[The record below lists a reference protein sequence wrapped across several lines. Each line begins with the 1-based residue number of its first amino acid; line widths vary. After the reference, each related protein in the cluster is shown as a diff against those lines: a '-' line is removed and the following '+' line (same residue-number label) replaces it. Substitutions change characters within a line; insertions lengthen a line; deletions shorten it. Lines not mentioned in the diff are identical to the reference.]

1 MTEEV
6 RDRHFD
12 AKGHAF
18 CTYIGTPC
26 DYELT
31 LESAVESREG
41 YLYCQGCN
49 DYVYDP
55 ILENIRLQKGQY
67 HRLP

>member
-1 MTEEV
+1 M
-6 RDRHFD
+6 
-12 AKGHAF
+12 
-18 CTYIGTPC
+18 YIGTPR

-67 HRLP
+67 HLLP